1 MKLFLNIGAWL
12 ITMLIVVDS
21 SSGYFLQKMS
31 TFSRSERL
39 EGQDNLYAKLVLG
52 GGKIWLTKSSH
63 GELFSVDVEYS
74 KDDIK
79 PVFDYRDDDYDGDA
93 MLFFSI
99 TSRDED
105 EDFYEYF
112 DDDDFFDEDH
122 DIHLGLS
129 SLKKT
134 SWDLKFTDEIPI
146 EFEIAVGA
154 AKANLDFTGMKISDL
169 NIETGAS
176 RMFINFDEPNP
187 IVMDEMNLELGLA
200 KFKGKHL
207 LNANFDELNI
217 EAGVG
222 SVTLELTG
230 EINRRVY
237 VNMDV
242 GLASTT
248 IILPSN
254 AGVKIYMETTF
265 LTSVDTDELIEIRD
279 DVYESENWGES
290 EAELIIE
297 IDAAIGLVEFIFER

>member
-1 MKLFLNIGAWL
+1 MKLFSNIGAVL
-12 ITMLIVVDS
+12 IALTLMVETSD
-21 SSGYFLQKMS
+21 FLPLQRMS
-31 TFSRSERL
+31 TFSRSKRL
-39 EGQDNLYAKLVLG
+39 EGQENLYAKLVLG

-74 KDDIK
+74 KEDIK
-79 PVFDYRDDDYDGDA
+79 PVFEYRHDKYDDDA
-93 MLFFSI
+93 RLFFSL
-99 TSRDED
+99 TSEDED
-105 EDFYEYF
+105 EDFFEYF
-112 DDDDFFDEDH
+112 EDEDFFDEDH
-122 DIHLGLS
+122 DIHLGIS

-154 AKANLDFTGMKISDL
+154 AKANLDFTGMSISDL

-187 IVMDEMNLELGLA
+187 IEMDELNLELGLA

-207 LNANFDELNI
+207 LNANFNEMNI
-217 EAGVG
+217 DAGVG
-222 SVTLELTG
+222 SVTLDFTG

-242 GLASTT
+242 GLGSTT

-254 AGVKIYMETTF
+254 AGVKLYMETSF
-265 LTSVDTDELIEIRD
+265 LTSVDTDDLIEVND
-279 DVYESENWGES
+279 DVYESENWGET
-290 EAELIIE
+290 EAELILEIE
-297 IDAAIGLVEFIFER
+297 AALGLIEFIFER

>member
-1 MKLFLNIGAWL
+1 MKLFSNIGAVL
-12 ITMLIVVDS
+12 IASILTVETS
-21 SSGYFLQKMS
+21 YFMPLQRMS

-39 EGQDNLYAKLVLG
+39 EGQENLYAKLVLG

-63 GELFSVDVEYS
+63 GELFSVDVEYN
-74 KDDIK
+74 KEDNK
-79 PVFDYRDDDYDGDA
+79 PVYEYRNDEYDSDA

-99 TSRDED
+99 SSKNDD
-105 EDFYEYF
+105 DDFYEYF

-122 DIHLGLS
+122 DIHLGIS

-154 AKANLDFTGMKISDL
+154 AKANLDFTGMRISDL

-187 IVMDEMNLELGLA
+187 IEMNEFNLELGLA

-207 LNANFDELNI
+207 LNANFEEMNI
-217 EAGVG
+217 DAGVG
-222 SVTLELTG
+222 YVTLDLTG

-242 GLASTT
+242 GLGSTT

-254 AGVKIYMETTF
+254 AGVKLYMETSF
-265 LTSVDTDELIEIRD
+265 LMSVDTDELIEVKD
-279 DVYESENWGES
+279 NVYESENWGET
-290 EAELIIE
+290 EAELILE
-297 IDAAIGLVEFIFER
+297 IDAAFGLIEFIFER